1 MSVPPSMPTP
11 SDPPPHPPLMVPL
24 TSSPL
29 PSGERQG
36 EGGEDIGEGDL
47 ALCRSAMWEALAL
60 GFRVPT
66 EETAARLASPD
77 GAGALAAA
85 AALLDVDQKTD
96 LTARVLRLA
105 RRDGL
110 DDLEDSFRRLF
121 GHTARGTVPPYE
133 TEYGEDSLFLPAQE
147 MGDLAAFY
155 RAFGLTLN
163 AAAHERLD
171 HIACQCEF
179 LLILARKEAYA
190 LERDDAAMLE
200 ATRGAV
206 RLFLSDHLGRW
217 APAFGRK
224 LAREDGNGFYGAL
237 GDLCHAVVVAECAR
251 LGVAA
256 GPELLR
262 LRSPLPDDTPMACGP
277 ATEPAEVPRRCA
289 RT

>member
-1 MSVPPSMPTP
+1 
-11 SDPPPHPPLMVPL
+11 MVPL

-29 PSGERQG
+29 PLGERQG

-47 ALCRSAMWEALAL
+47 ALCRSALWEALAL
-60 GFRVPT
+60 GFRLPT

-77 GAGALAAA
+77 GAGALADA
-85 AALLDVDQKTD
+85 AALLDANGGTD
-96 LTARVLRLA
+96 LASRVLRLA
-105 RRDGL
+105 AAGHRRL

-277 ATEPAEVPRRCA
+277 AAEPAEVPS
-289 RT
+289 

>member
-1 MSVPPSMPTP
+1 
-11 SDPPPHPPLMVPL
+11 
-24 TSSPL
+24 
-29 PSGERQG
+29 
-36 EGGEDIGEGDL
+36 
-47 ALCRSAMWEALAL
+47 MWEALAL
-60 GFRVPT
+60 GFSPPT
-66 EETAARLASPD
+66 DETVARLASAE
-77 GAGALAAA
+77 GVQGLAGA
-85 AALLDVDQKTD
+85 AALLDADGG
-96 LTARVLRLA
+96 TALASRVLRLRA
-105 RRDGL
+105 TRNGQL
-110 DDLEDSFRRLF
+110 GDLEDFFRRLF

-147 MGDLAAFY
+147 MSDLAAFY

-179 LLILARKEAYA
+179 MLVLARKEAYA

-206 RLFLSDHLGRW
+206 RLFLRDHLGRW

-277 ATEPAEVPRRCA
+277 ATEPAEVPRG
-289 RT
+289 

>member
-1 MSVPPSMPTP
+1 
-11 SDPPPHPPLMVPL
+11 
-24 TSSPL
+24 
-29 PSGERQG
+29 
-36 EGGEDIGEGDL
+36 
-47 ALCRSAMWEALAL
+47 MWEALAL

-85 AALLDVDQKTD
+85 AALLDVDKKTD

-206 RLFLSDHLGRW
+206 RLFLSNHLGRW

-262 LRSPLPDDTPMACGP
+262 LRSPLPDDTPMGCQPPHP
-277 ATEPAEVPRRCA
+277 APLECPSPLLLSPLGRGRVRGGEDER
-289 RT
+289 

>member
-1 MSVPPSMPTP
+1 MPIA
-11 SDPPPHPPLMVPL
+11 S
-24 TSSPL
+24 
-29 PSGERQG
+29 
-36 EGGEDIGEGDL
+36 DL
-47 ALCRSAMWEALAL
+47 ALCRSALWEALAL
-60 GFRVPT
+60 GFRLPT

-85 AALLDVDQKTD
+85 AGPLDVDQKTD

-277 ATEPAEVPRRCA
+277 AADLAEVPLTLPHSDAPHLFSSPRRGEVG
-289 RT
+289 